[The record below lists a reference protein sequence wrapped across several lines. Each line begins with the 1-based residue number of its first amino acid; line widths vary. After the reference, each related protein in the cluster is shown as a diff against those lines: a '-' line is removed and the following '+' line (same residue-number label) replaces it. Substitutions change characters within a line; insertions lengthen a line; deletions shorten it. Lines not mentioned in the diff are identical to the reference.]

1 MRYMMRKKLF
11 SLGADF
17 TIKDADGHD
26 VFFVDGK
33 AFSLRDQL
41 AFQDMSGNELCVI
54 QRKLLSWGPTYE
66 IYHKG
71 ELEAVVKESLFTLLG
86 HRFNV
91 DGPGTDDLEA
101 KGNFTNHQY
110 TFTRNGREVA
120 SVSESWFSVAD
131 TYGVE
136 IAEGQ
141 DDVLILA
148 ATVVIERCSE
158 QASHQH

>member
-17 TIKDADGHD
+17 TIKDTDGRD

-33 AFSLRDQL
+33 VFTLRDQL
-41 AFQDMSGNELCVI
+41 IFEDMNGNELCVI

-71 ELEAVVKESLFTLLG
+71 ELEAVVKEAVFTLLG
-86 HRFNV
+86 HRFNI
-91 DGPGTDDLEA
+91 DGPGNNDLEA
-101 KGNFTNHQY
+101 NGNFTNHQY
-110 TFTRNGREVA
+110 TFTRNGCEVA
-120 SVSESWFSVAD
+120 WVSESWFNIPE

-136 IAEGQ
+136 IADGQ

-158 QASHQH
+158 QAAHHH

>member
-1 MRYMMRKKLF
+1 MRYIMRKKLLSF
-11 SLGADF
+11 GSDF
-17 TIKDADGHD
+17 TIKDADGRD

-33 AFSLRDQL
+33 VFTLRDQL
-41 AFQDMSGNELCVI
+41 AFQDMNGNELCVI
-54 QRKLLSWGPTYE
+54 QRKFLSWGPTYE

-91 DGPGTDDLEA
+91 DGPGMDDLEA

-110 TFTRNGREVA
+110 TFKRNGGEVA
-120 SVSESWFSVAD
+120 WVSESWFNIAD

-136 IAEGQ
+136 IGEGQ

-148 ATVVIERCSE
+148 ATVVIERCSD